1 MEKPEFIDTDLGKF
15 GFPAQIH
22 VGFLA
27 LHEFQKSVGSLPR
40 IHNQEDADRIVEL
53 AKEINN
59 KGNYVEQ
66 LNEGLL
72 KQLAYGSRGQIAP
85 LSAFYGGVLGQEV
98 IKACTGKFSPIKQFL
113 YVDALEALPEEGSQT
128 PEDFQPV
135 RTTANFFDLN
145 YIHSLIIP
153 TNRLALAMTAKLQFL
168 GEGFK
173 KPF

>member
-1 MEKPEFIDTDLGKF
+1 LEKPEFIESDLGKI
-15 GFPAQIH
+15 GVPAQIH

-27 LHEFQKSVGSLPR
+27 LHEFQKAVGSLPR
-40 IHNQEDADRIVEL
+40 IHNQEDADRIIEL

-85 LSAFYGGVLGQEV
+85 FTAFYGGVLGQEV

-113 YVDALEALPEEGSQT
+113 YIDAMEALPEEGSQT

-135 RTTANFFDLN
+135 STCTLIYSLFFFLF
-145 YIHSLIIP
+145 IHKQLLQIDWFSL
-153 TNRLALAMTAKLQFL
+153 
-168 GEGFK
+168 
-173 KPF
+173 